1 MHNYAYSL
9 ITHPD
14 FQNQTPQ
21 DQQLAQDTFRSY
33 WQNLGSY
40 VDAQELNLEFVNLY
54 STYNLDAVDAIVD
67 NITDSQQ
74 LFISPFEWSNAIQS
88 IADAPLFDPTIAQ
101 ADADAQIREIMA
113 DLADN
118 PIIDISYIVDIPAL
132 GFTLQNAGF
141 NGNLGTI
148 DAITDN
154 LSDDAQ
160 LAISPNIWSTVIQ
173 SIADAPLFDP
183 TIAQAD
189 ADAQIREIMADLAD
203 NPIIDI
209 SYIVDIPALGFTLQN
224 LAMQDSFGTIDA
236 IVDNLSDQALTF
248 VDTVAL
254 KAQGVDVGTNG
265 NESLW
270 DTSGTYDAIY
280 GLGGNDTVVGG
291 GNDTSLYG
299 GDGTDY
305 VYDWI
310 GGNDVISG
318 GDGADFL
325 YGGSGADSF
334 VFYEGETGVDTI
346 WAFNSVEGDRL
357 DIRDYLDQ
365 FDPLQ
370 DAINDFVILTENG
383 NSTTVSVDIDGTG
396 AGAAQDIATL
406 SGVTGL
412 NIEDVIDTTSFV

>member
-74 LFISPFEWSNAIQS
+74 LFISPFEWSNA
-88 IADAPLFDPTIAQ
+88 
-101 ADADAQIREIMA
+101 
-113 DLADN
+113 
-118 PIIDISYIVDIPAL
+118 
-132 GFTLQNAGF
+132 
-141 NGNLGTI
+141 
-148 DAITDN
+148 
-154 LSDDAQ
+154 
-160 LAISPNIWSTVIQ
+160 IQ

>member
-1 MHNYAYSL
+1 
-9 ITHPD
+9 
-14 FQNQTPQ
+14 
-21 DQQLAQDTFRSY
+21 
-33 WQNLGSY
+33 
-40 VDAQELNLEFVNLY
+40 
-54 STYNLDAVDAIVD
+54 
-67 NITDSQQ
+67 
-74 LFISPFEWSNAIQS
+74 
-88 IADAPLFDPTIAQ
+88 
-101 ADADAQIREIMA
+101 
-113 DLADN
+113 
-118 PIIDISYIVDIPAL
+118 
-132 GFTLQNAGF
+132 
-141 NGNLGTI
+141 
-148 DAITDN
+148 
-154 LSDDAQ
+154 
-160 LAISPNIWSTVIQ
+160 
-173 SIADAPLFDP
+173 
-183 TIAQAD
+183 
-189 ADAQIREIMADLAD
+189 
-203 NPIIDI
+203 
-209 SYIVDIPALGFTLQN
+209 
-224 LAMQDSFGTIDA
+224 MQDSFGTIDA